1 MNSETS
7 IEFNQDLLLLYACH
21 KTQLELKN
29 RALQELYIL
38 LEFYIITVTLY
49 EFVNAN
55 DIRNHLSEE
64 DWKFLKKWRMRFLK
78 KHALPGST
86 TIATI
91 AQEMQIDFDHY
102 FIESFVTVDTENDE
116 LIGIN
121 FGTHDFQIINDDD
134 WRIFNELII
143 TIIMGVER
151 NYDRDTID
159 KIESFCKLYA
169 REIEKQMPVKNYCYA
184 SGVMFKSPELCKD
197 DKYLIM
203 YYYTYM
209 KLVAYADFL
218 IPPLGYGDDNAIN
231 KAFRVSAM
239 KMKAAMIESFGTC
252 IKEPKTPLSKAIYI
266 RVNDH
271 VDQNAF
277 SQNRR
282 LRDNIHYKYHNDFSP
297 EELDLIDKF
306 QRKYFQIVF
315 MSFDEQLKIRID
327 RKYKAVMW
335 IADHTD
341 TERRK
346 ARRKSRRDKRTKVQ

>member
-1 MNSETS
+1 
-7 IEFNQDLLLLYACH
+7 
-21 KTQLELKN
+21 
-29 RALQELYIL
+29 
-38 LEFYIITVTLY
+38 
-49 EFVNAN
+49 
-55 DIRNHLSEE
+55 
-64 DWKFLKKWRMRFLK
+64 MRFLK

-121 FGTHDFQIINDDD
+121 FGTHDFQIINDND

-143 TIIMGVER
+143 TIIIGVER

-159 KIESFCKLYA
+159 KIESFCKIYA
-169 REIEKQMPVKNYCYA
+169 REIEKQMPVKNYFYA

-218 IPPLGYGDDNAIN
+218 IPPPGYGDDNAIN

-252 IKEPKTPLSKAIYI
+252 IKEPKTPLSEVIYI

-297 EELDLIDKF
+297 EELDLIDRF

-346 ARRKSRRDKRTKVQ
+346 ARGQMRRDKRTKVQ